1 LDWLRNYFEKR
12 IENQVVTKCAVIII
26 DPMIRGLRLPIS
38 KLELLYRSGVIIID
52 PMIRGLRRKKER

>member
-1 LDWLRNYFEKR
+1 
-12 IENQVVTKCAVIII
+12 VVTKCAVIII